1 MNQSIIIVDDHK
13 LFAQSLQGM
22 VNSFEGFNVIEVFKN
37 GEELVSYFQEDNPEP
52 DIILLDMR
60 MPVMDGMQTM
70 EWLRKNK
77 SELKVLAL
85 TVDQEE
91 STIIKM
97 LKLGCRGYL
106 LKDIDPEEFE
116 HALNSIID
124 YGYYSNRIISEAL
137 SHENQINKYET
148 LTNREVDFIH
158 HACSEMT
165 YKEIAEEMN
174 LSPKTIDGYRESLFS
189 KLQLKSRVG
198 LVMFAI
204 KEGIYKIN

>member
-1 MNQSIIIVDDHK
+1 MNHSIIIVDDHK
-13 LFAQSLQGM
+13 LFAQSLQVM
-22 VNSFEGFNVIEVFKN
+22 VNSFEGFEVNSVFKN
-37 GEELVSYFQEDNPEP
+37 GEELVDYFQNDKPEP

-70 EWLRKNK
+70 DWLKQHK
-77 SELKVLAL
+77 PEQKVLAL

-91 STIIKM
+91 VTIIKM

-124 YGYYSNRIISEAL
+124 YGYYSNKIISEAL
-137 SHENQINKYET
+137 NHEDQVDKYEM
-148 LTNREVDFIH
+148 LTSREVDFIH
-158 HACSEMT
+158 YACSEMT

-174 LSPKTIDGYRESLFS
+174 LSPKTIDGYRENLFS

-198 LVMFAI
+198 LVLFAI
-204 KEGIYKIN
+204 KEGVYKIN